1 MHFHFDKRNW
11 YKGRYDKKAP
21 RKKKWVNGSQQR
33 EDFSKDYLETLIS
46 RGRPSCLCDLD
57 PWICF
62 SCDDPEVEDYGNKWS
77 MSAMLR
83 YLKQEGRDTTG
94 ECWAC
99 SFLTSLLAS
108 RHYCLLP
115 GVFLSTSESVAEM
128 SNGIMVLSAN
138 FSCPLQDREQR
149 AYLSWLPKSLFLFL
163 VWKTTFSLVFS
174 EFVLLDYQSAL
185 TKLRWAF

>member
-1 MHFHFDKRNW
+1 
-11 YKGRYDKKAP
+11 
-21 RKKKWVNGSQQR
+21 
-33 EDFSKDYLETLIS
+33 
-46 RGRPSCLCDLD
+46 
-57 PWICF
+57 
-62 SCDDPEVEDYGNKWS
+62 
-77 MSAMLR
+77 MLR

-94 ECWAC
+94 ECRAC

-128 SNGIMVLSAN
+128 SKGIMVLSAN

-185 TKLRWAF
+185 TKLRSAFQIDITNCLTSALALSSDFPQAVSLIHVVELVNGRGQV